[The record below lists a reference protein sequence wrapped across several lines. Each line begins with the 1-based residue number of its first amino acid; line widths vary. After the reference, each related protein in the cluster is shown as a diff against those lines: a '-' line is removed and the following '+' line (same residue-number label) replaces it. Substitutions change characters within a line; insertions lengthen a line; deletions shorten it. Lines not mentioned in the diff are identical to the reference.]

1 MPDAELILASAS
13 PRRKELLANLG
24 VPFTCD
30 PASIDETP
38 FPSEEAAPY
47 VARMAL
53 EKARVVSTRYTQRA
67 AIVLGSDTSVVLEGQ
82 ILGKP
87 ESADHARAILRSLS
101 GRSHCVMT
109 AIALVGSPGVPLD
122 PESRV
127 VVTTVTFTPLN
138 DSAIDAYLETDE
150 PWDKAGAYGIQGI
163 AGAFVE
169 RIEGS
174 YSNVVGLPLA
184 ETRSLLYA
192 SGIPTRFEGRS
203 SGL

>member
-1 MPDAELILASAS
+1 MADAALVLASAS

-24 VPFTCD
+24 VAFTCD

-38 FPSEEAAPY
+38 ARGEEAALY
-47 VARMAL
+47 VARMAQ
-53 EKARVVSTRYTQRA
+53 EKAAVVSSRHSERPT
-67 AIVLGSDTSVVLEGQ
+67 IVLGADTSVVLDGQ

-87 ESADHARAILRSLS
+87 ESADDARTMLRALS
-101 GRSHCVMT
+101 GRSHSVMT
-109 AIALVGSPGVPLD
+109 AIAIDGSTSLSMA
-122 PESRV
+122 EKSRV
-127 VVTTVTFTPLN
+127 IVTTVTFASL
-138 DSAIDAYLETDE
+138 DDGAIEAYLETDE

-163 AGAFVE
+163 AGAFVT

-184 ETRSLLYA
+184 ETRSFLYA

-203 SGL
+203 SGQ